1 MEEKLT
7 VKIPALTLLKMYE
20 CMVRIRRLEEIVG
33 ELVCKKEIKCP
44 SHLYIG
50 QEAVAVGVC
59 SSLKRE
65 DYIFGTHRSHGHYLA
80 KGGNLKELL
89 AELYGRLNG
98 CSRGK
103 GGSMHVVAPEVG
115 LLGTPAIVAGG
126 IPLAVGT
133 ALASVL
139 KGEKRVSVAFFGDG
153 ATNEGV
159 FYESLN
165 FASLKKLPVIFV
177 CENNYYSTHMP
188 ISACLADTN
197 IKDKAKVFNMPGFR
211 LNGNDVIEVFQKTR
225 EAVEKAREGGG
236 PSLIECLTYRWRGHV
251 GPHYDLDKGLRS
263 QEELNWWMGRC
274 PIKRLEKTLLDEE
287 IISSEEKHKIVKRI
301 DEEIGEAVRFAKKSP
316 YPGEDELYRDVFK
329 G

>member
-1 MEEKLT
+1 
-7 VKIPALTLLKMYE
+7 
-20 CMVRIRRLEEIVG
+20 
-33 ELVCKKEIKCP
+33 
-44 SHLYIG
+44 
-50 QEAVAVGVC
+50 
-59 SSLKRE
+59 
-65 DYIFGTHRSHGHYLA
+65 
-80 KGGNLKELL
+80 
-89 AELYGRLNG
+89 
-98 CSRGK
+98 
-103 GGSMHVVAPEVG
+103 
-115 LLGTPAIVAGG
+115 
-126 IPLAVGT
+126 
-133 ALASVL
+133 
-139 KGEKRVSVAFFGDG
+139 
-153 ATNEGV
+153 
-159 FYESLN
+159 
-165 FASLKKLPVIFV
+165 
-177 CENNYYSTHMP
+177 
-188 ISACLADTN
+188 
-197 IKDKAKVFNMPGFR
+197 MPGFR